1 MKWPIRFLTVAVF
14 CGEALGVWWLLQ
26 STPPELHNLVS
37 NLILLLGVPTL
48 IVGFLIADRN

>member
-37 NLILLLGVPTL
+37 NLIPLLGVPTL
-48 IVGFLIADRN
+48 LVGFLIADRN